1 MGKLEGRR
9 RRLGVAGPGV
19 GGLRRYLF
27 VGMLAGL
34 VGLVVPIEIGN
45 FSHGESIAIALV
57 EAACLSVIAVCVIVA
72 GRHLEQSRRVLWDLS
87 RRDELTGIGNYRAL
101 QERLAE
107 EVARHERR
115 GREFALITIDLN
127 GFKDVNELL
136 GHLEG
141 DRLLAD
147 IGAALE
153 EVVRA
158 EDSVFRQGGDEFAV
172 IAPETNTEEALEVAA
187 RLRSRIASCGN
198 STAPVSA
205 GTGFAVFPADGR
217 TPGELLGRAD
227 SDLLE
232 AKRGGR
238 LI

>member
-1 MGKLEGRR
+1 MGT
-9 RRLGVAGPGV
+9 

-34 VGLVVPIEIGN
+34 VGLVVPIEIGS
-45 FSHGESIAIALV
+45 FSHGESIAVALV
-57 EAACLSVIAVCVIVA
+57 EAVCLSVIAVCVIVA
-72 GRHLEQSRRVLWDLS
+72 GRHLEESRRVLWNLS
-87 RRDELTGIGNYRAL
+87 RRDELTGVGNYRAL
-101 QERLAE
+101 QERLSE

-115 GREFALITIDLN
+115 GREFAVITIDLD
-127 GFKDVNELL
+127 GFKDVNERL

-141 DRLLAD
+141 DRLLAE

-153 EVVRA
+153 EAVRA

-172 IAPETNTEEALEVAA
+172 IAPETNTEEALDVAA
-187 RLRSRIASCGN
+187 RLRSRIATCG
-198 STAPVSA
+198 SATAPVSA

-238 LI
+238 LA

>member
-1 MGKLEGRR
+1 MGE
-9 RRLGVAGPGV
+9 V
-19 GGLRRYLF
+19 GLRGYLF
-27 VGMLAGL
+27 VGMLAAL
-34 VGLVVPIEIGN
+34 TGLVVPIAVGS
-45 FSHGESIAIALV
+45 FTHGEAVAVAIV
-57 EAACLSVIAVCVIVA
+57 EAVCLSAIGFCVIVA
-72 GRHLEQSRRVLWDLS
+72 GRRLEESRRVLWDLS

-101 QERLAE
+101 QERLGE

-115 GREFALITIDLN
+115 SREFALITIDLN
-127 GFKDVNELL
+127 GFKEVNERL

-153 EVVRA
+153 EVVRG

-172 IAPETNTEEALEVAA
+172 IAPETNAEEALDVTA
-187 RLRSRIASCGN
+187 RLRSSIAGCG
-198 STAPVSA
+198 SEAAPVSA
-205 GTGFAVFPADGR
+205 GTGFAIFPADGR

-232 AKRGGR
+232 AKRGR
-238 LI
+238 PA

>member
-1 MGKLEGRR
+1 MRKLQGRR
-9 RRLGVAGPGV
+9 RRTGI

-34 VGLVVPIEIGN
+34 VGLLVPIEVGS
-45 FSHGESIAIALV
+45 FDHGEAIAVAIV
-57 EAACLSVIAVCVIVA
+57 EAVCLSVIAVCVIVA
-72 GRHLEQSRRVLWDLS
+72 GRHLEESRRVLWNLS
-87 RRDELTGIGNYRAL
+87 RRDALTGVGNYRAL

-107 EVARHERR
+107 EVSRHERR
-115 GREFALITIDLN
+115 RREFALITIDLN
-127 GFKDVNELL
+127 GFKDVNERL

-141 DRLLAD
+141 DRLLAE

-172 IAPETNTEEALEVAA
+172 IAPETNTEEALDVAA
-187 RLRSRIASCGN
+187 RLRSRIAMCGN
-198 STAPVSA
+198 STASVSA

-227 SDLLE
+227 NDLRL
-232 AKRGGR
+232 AKQAGR
-238 LI
+238 LA